1 MALDLCDININFQSR
16 SNQRLLS
23 LWEKC
28 LATFCPIWGFSLHD
42 QKIQRTKL
50 NWNVFFTWHSLRG
63 RKKTVSFSERKRND
77 SEISTSDTTTDNNGR
92 SLDTEVSCSVTWT
105 QISEKVIYIK
115 GRFSRSRTLSATTRR
130 RRRGAVCRVRGGAG
144 RLALARW
151 TMGTVL
157 LVFSFFEGKADD
169 DKYFILCWEQA
180 SLWDSKSPNMSK
192 MGFEENVVFSV
203 EVGMHSDRAR
213 DYQTLHSDYFLR
225 LNSI

>member
-1 MALDLCDININFQSR
+1 MALWSYSGGEIPFRGKGQLSIQHQGVQRQSQGNDADYDRSWISKTIVTLDLFNINLYFQSR

-42 QKIQRTKL
+42 QKIQKTKL
-50 NWNVFFTWHSLRG
+50 NWNIFFTWHSLRG

-92 SLDTEVSCSVTWT
+92 SLDTEVSDSDINILWI

-144 RLALARW
+144 RLALARLA
-151 TMGTVL
+151 MGTVL
-157 LVFSFFEGKADD
+157 LIIFFFWGQGR
-169 DKYFILCWEQA
+169 W
-180 SLWDSKSPNMSK
+180 W
-192 MGFEENVVFSV
+192 
-203 EVGMHSDRAR
+203 
-213 DYQTLHSDYFLR
+213 
-225 LNSI
+225 

>member
-1 MALDLCDININFQSR
+1 MFSSHGTACVVGRRRSR
-16 SNQRLLS
+16 SANGRETTQRSRLRTQLQITTDAAWTQRS
-23 LWEKC
+23 
-28 LATFCPIWGFSLHD
+28 ATQTS
-42 QKIQRTKL
+42 T
-50 NWNVFFTWHSLRG
+50 
-63 RKKTVSFSERKRND
+63 FSEFRFQKR
-77 SEISTSDTTTDNNGR
+77 SF
-92 SLDTEVSCSVTWT
+92 C
-105 QISEKVIYIK
+105 IK

-157 LVFSFFEGKADD
+157 LLFSFFEAKADD
-169 DKYFILCWEQA
+169 DKCFILCWEQA